1 MADGFEVT
9 VDIDA
14 PPDAVWAVIG
24 DPISVPRWYPKYVA
38 AEVDGE
44 TRVIRS
50 ADGRELVERLLE
62 RDDAR
67 RSYSYTVLSGAPVAE
82 HRASFTVEE
91 RGAGSR
97 VVWRTQG
104 RSTVEG
110 ATLEDR
116 VRGTQA
122 AALRGLK
129 EMLEADAGA
138 P

>member
-1 MADGFEVT
+1 MADGFEVI

-14 PPDAVWAVIG
+14 PPDAVWAVVG
-24 DPISVPRWYPKYVA
+24 DPTSVPRWYPKYVA

-62 RDDAR
+62 RDEAG
-67 RSYSYTVLSGAPVAE
+67 RSYSYTVLSGAPVVD
-82 HRASFTVEE
+82 HRASFTVEP

-97 VVWRTQG
+97 VVWRTEG

-110 ATLEDR
+110 ASLEDR
-116 VRGTQA
+116 VRGTQT
-122 AALRGLK
+122 AALQGLK
-129 EMLEADAGA
+129 AMLETDAGA